1 MRTARIL
8 AAALAAIAVA
18 VVLAAPGS
26 AEGTK
31 IFGTVGP
38 GFEIALKDAQGNAIT
53 KLEPGQYELVVD
65 DKSEFHNFRLTGPGV
80 SVATTVEEIGQK
92 TFQITIADG
101 KYTFVCDPHAGSMV
115 GSFTVGAGGTPEP
128 TPTPT
133 PTPKPKVSAPVGATL
148 NLDVGPG
155 FTITLKTKQGKAVT
169 ALAAGGYTF
178 VVRDRASNHNARI
191 QGPGVNKATGVP
203 FVGTTT
209 MKVTLRKGKLTF
221 VCDPHKTGMKGSV
234 TVS

>member
-115 GSFTVGAGGTPEP
+115 ACS
-128 TPTPT
+128 
-133 PTPKPKVSAPVGATL
+133 
-148 NLDVGPG
+148 
-155 FTITLKTKQGKAVT
+155 
-169 ALAAGGYTF
+169 
-178 VVRDRASNHNARI
+178 
-191 QGPGVNKATGVP
+191 
-203 FVGTTT
+203 
-209 MKVTLRKGKLTF
+209 
-221 VCDPHKTGMKGSV
+221 GSV
-234 TVS
+234 SELARRHPCPTTPVFLIHGRVPKRGVHLTVALPGGI